1 MPDCFAPPNA
11 VRRSRRYQLFTHTIP
26 ASIRPATRCARCRFV
41 VHTDAASPYAVFFTG
56 GGEHR
61 SNRECGL
68 ARNEEEPLP
77 PRGIVQLV
85 RVRQRRLVARLERH
99 GGVARHRQVPR
110 DDAAAV
116 RTMCRE
122 DPALGNAV
130 AQWVGEVLAHRLRS
144 SRTRLLDLYA
154 PYGAGSLV

>member
-1 MPDCFAPPNA
+1 GVP
-11 VRRSRRYQLFTHTIP
+11 
-26 ASIRPATRCARCRFV
+26 
-41 VHTDAASPYAVFFTG
+41 G
-56 GGEHR
+56 
-61 SNRECGL
+61 
-68 ARNEEEPLP
+68 LP
-77 PRGIVQLV
+77 PPHRGPG
-85 RVRQRRLVARLERH
+85 APRH
-99 GGVARHRQVPR
+99 PPR
-110 DDAAAV
+110 DRAPEFDAAAV